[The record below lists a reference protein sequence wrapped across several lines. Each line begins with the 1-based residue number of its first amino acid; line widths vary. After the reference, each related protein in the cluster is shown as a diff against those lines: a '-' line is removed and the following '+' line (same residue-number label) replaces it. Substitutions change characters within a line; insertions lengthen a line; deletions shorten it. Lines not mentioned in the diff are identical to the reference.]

1 MYVPGSLSSIVMN
14 AMMNEPMSTT
24 LGWSVELITTMK
36 FSDSSVVL
44 SSMVDTIKVADVSPA
59 EKVTVYGPA

>member
-24 LGWSVELITTMK
+24 LGWSVELITAMK
-36 FSDSSVVL
+36 FSGSSVVL

-59 EKVTVYGPA
+59 VKVTVYGPA